1 MSISTRRPDFTRI
14 ARRVLLAAAAVAVF
28 LVVSP
33 VAAAAPGDPPDT
45 GGLQFDSGLLSPD
58 VAAASPG
65 VPNPA
70 AAITAPAPAPAV
82 AAAPTIPVATAP
94 SEIDPTDPMCLQLG
108 DAGPLSL
115 DAACDSVGADIVNAA
130 VAAVD
135 FASDPLGWLTDKMAQ
150 GASGIMSWIAD
161 TANNAT
167 SADITADWW
176 ISAYKQAFAV
186 AIILFGMLT
195 LWNMVELGR
204 GKLGPEEFGETVTY
218 RSMGFFA
225 GVIFGPPLTKFLIEG
240 AGMLT
245 NGIIAIMP
253 GYDAGN
259 MDAGAINDSII
270 GAGAGKVIGG
280 FFVAFLL
287 LLLVLISAMFLFVS
301 LAVQTVVIYL
311 GGAVFPIAFTWIINA
326 RHRGGSM
333 KIPFLILGVIFA
345 RPLLFFL
352 VGIGMAMARSAVVQ
366 GSDDAARNLAN
377 VVMAAVVLSIA
388 AFAPLLL
395 LKFAPVIP
403 TGTAAGTGHGSAVS
417 NPGVAQPGS
426 LSRLQRLAHRR
437 GSSGGGKSGSGKGGS
452 GRGGSG
458 RGGGGG
464 AETPVNAD
472 AAAAGAS
479 PSGTSS
485 SSSRRGIGGSKPPS
499 GGEPSAAGAALVGM
513 SSGSRPRLLD
523 GPPTP
528 APTAGQRVGNAVRAA
543 SVGARNA
550 PGRAVAGAKALP
562 AAAGAAAKAAPG
574 AAWKAAKKAPAAA
587 KAAAPAAGAVAGGV
601 ASAARRVGHGV
612 AGGADGDREW

>member
-1 MSISTRRPDFTRI
+1 MT
-14 ARRVLLAAAAVAVF
+14 VAD
-28 LVVSP
+28 
-33 VAAAAPGDPPDT
+33 G
-45 GGLQFDSGLLSPD
+45 
-58 VAAASPG
+58 
-65 VPNPA
+65 
-70 AAITAPAPAPAV
+70 
-82 AAAPTIPVATAP
+82 
-94 SEIDPTDPMCLQLG
+94 CLQL
-108 DAGPLSL
+108 DDGPFAVGA
-115 DAACDSVGADIVNAA
+115 DCGSVGADIVGA
-130 VAAVD
+130 VVAVVD

-186 AIILFGMLT
+186 AVVLFGMLT

-240 AGMLT
+240 AGMLS

-259 MDAGAINDSII
+259 MDAGAINDSIV
-270 GAGAGKVIGG
+270 GAGAGKVVGG

-287 LLLVLISAMFLFVS
+287 LLLVLISAMFLFIS

-311 GGAVFPIAFTWIINA
+311 GGAVFPIAFTWIINV

-352 VGIGMAMARSAVVQ
+352 VGIGMAMARSSVVQ

-377 VVMAAVVLSIA
+377 VVMASVVLAIA

-403 TGTAAGTGHGSAVS
+403 TGTAGSSGHASAVS
-417 NPGVAQPGS
+417 NPGVAQPGAVT
-426 LSRLQRLAHRR
+426 RLQRLSHRGG
-437 GSSGGGKSGSGKGGS
+437 GSSGGGRGSG
-452 GRGGSG
+452 GRGGTGPGG
-458 RGGGGG
+458 RGG
-464 AETPVNAD
+464 AQIPVHAG
-472 AAAAGAS
+472 AAAAGAA

-485 SSSRRGIGGSKPPS
+485 TSSRRGIGGPKPLS
-499 GGEPSAAGAALVGM
+499 GGHPSAAGAALVGAT
-513 SSGSRPRLLD
+513 SGSGPRRID
-523 GPPTP
+523 GAPTP
-528 APTAGQRVGNAVRAA
+528 PPTAGQRVGNAAKA
-543 SVGARNA
+543 VGAGTRNA
-550 PGRAVAGAKALP
+550 PGKAVAGAKALP

-587 KAAAPAAGAVAGGV
+587 KAAAPVAGAAAGGV
-601 ASAARRVGHGV
+601 ASTARRIGHGV
-612 AGGADGDREW
+612 ADGVDGDRQW

>member
-1 MSISTRRPDFTRI
+1 MGANI
-14 ARRVLLAAAAVAVF
+14 
-28 LVVSP
+28 
-33 VAAAAPGDPPDT
+33 
-45 GGLQFDSGLLSPD
+45 
-58 VAAASPG
+58 
-65 VPNPA
+65 
-70 AAITAPAPAPAV
+70 
-82 AAAPTIPVATAP
+82 
-94 SEIDPTDPMCLQLG
+94 ID
-108 DAGPLSL
+108 
-115 DAACDSVGADIVNAA
+115 AA

-135 FASDPLGWLTDKMAQ
+135 FAADPLGWLTDKMAQ

-218 RSMGFFA
+218 RSIGFFA

-245 NGIIAIMP
+245 NGIIAVMP

-287 LLLVLISAMFLFVS
+287 LLLVLISAMFLFIS

-311 GGAVFPIAFTWIINA
+311 GGAVFPIAFTWIINV

-352 VGIGMAMARSAVVQ
+352 VGVGMAMARSAVVQ
-366 GSDDAARNLAN
+366 GSDDGARNLAN
-377 VVMAAVVLSIA
+377 VVMSAVVLAIA

-403 TGTAAGTGHGSAVS
+403 TGTAGGTGHGAAS
-417 NPGVAQPGS
+417 NPDTAQPGA
-426 LSRLQRLAHRR
+426 LTRLQRLSHRGR
-437 GSSGGGKSGSGKGGS
+437 SSGGGPSGGGSGAIGKGGS
-452 GRGGSG
+452 GRGGPGRGGSG
-458 RGGGGG
+458 RGGGG
-464 AETPVNAD
+464 AETGVHAG
-472 AAAAGAS
+472 AAAAGAA

-485 SSSRRGIGGSKPPS
+485 TSSRRGIGGPKPVS
-499 GGEPSAAGAALVGM
+499 GGKPSAAGAALVGKT
-513 SSGSRPRLLD
+513 SGSSPRLID
-523 GPPTP
+523 SPSTP
-528 APTAGQRVGNAVRAA
+528 APTAGQRVGAA
-543 SVGARNA
+543 AKAVGAGVRNA
-550 PGRAVAGAKALP
+550 PGRAVAGTKALP

-574 AAWKAAKKAPAAA
+574 AAWKAAKKAPAAV
-587 KAAAPAAGAVAGGV
+587 KAAVPAAGAVAGGV
-601 ASAARRVGHGV
+601 ASSARRIGHGV
-612 AGGADGDREW
+612 AGGVDGDREW